1 MDIKLTDEQIEIV
14 RGMGRICESFANQL
28 YHIMENH
35 GLDKI
40 EGCNVVID
48 VCPKYNSITRE
59 ISIGENDTP
68 FGTICLIRGKKDEE
82 YRIYGQNTSKEYE
95 AVFDREA
102 YAAGRVPVKPT
113 EKPLPPDGLWIGD
126 PRNDYPVDCRWEW
139 DVNDSLS

>member
-1 MDIKLTDEQIEIV
+1 MAIKLTKEQIEIV

-59 ISIGENDTP
+59 IAIGEHDTP
-68 FGTICLIRGKKDEE
+68 FGTICLVRGKKDEE
-82 YRIYGQNTSKEYE
+82 YHIYGQNTSREYE

-102 YAAGRVPVKPT
+102 YAAGRIPVT
-113 EKPLPPDGLWIGD
+113 AGEKPLPPDGMWIGD
-126 PRNDYPVDCRWEW
+126 DRNDPPVDCGEW
-139 DVNDSLS
+139 DINDSLS